1 VRFASALIAVVL
13 VCQSVRAWNDSD
25 LADVTRFC
33 TTITDADAA
42 TLDRVEG
49 RIDAIKH
56 EGAAIAALQAKR
68 GQVATDAAAARNR
81 VAIQRR
87 DAEALRLQLSYLSPA
102 MIEERRVVS
111 ADLTAHLE
119 VLDRLRQIE
128 ALLEIELAGI
138 EAEIT
143 ARRAK
148 FDAATLSTIAASES
162 VLRSC
167 LQDRRVR
174 LK

>member
-1 VRFASALIAVVL
+1 VRFAAALIAVLL
-13 VCQSVRAWNDSD
+13 VCQSVWAWNDGD
-25 LADVTRFC
+25 LADVARFC

-56 EGAAIAALQAKR
+56 EAAAITALQAKR
-68 GQVATDAAAARNR
+68 ERVATDAAAARNR
-81 VAIQRR
+81 VAVQRR
-87 DAEALRLQLSYLSPA
+87 DAEALRLQLSYLSPV
-102 MIEERRVVS
+102 MIEERRVVG

-143 ARRAK
+143 ARRAGI
-148 FDAATLSTIAASES
+148 DSATLSTVAASES
-162 VLRSC
+162 ALRSC
-167 LQDRRVR
+167 LQDRRFR